1 MIGSLLYS
9 GARPE
14 SKQPADFGIPSRICK
29 RNTDTDNSWR
39 DGKTNKK
46 EKEVMSLLKDSN
58 VEWRRDWGR
67 AQHLHS
73 NPYYGSLVCLT
84 NLFAHARPPPG
95 GSDYRCTKAPRRIGL
110 GDTCATRSGS
120 GCIILCVS
128 CTSCGYCFAGLPV
141 GVVLVQAEE

>member
-29 RNTDTDNSWR
+29 CNTDTDNSCWR
-39 DGKTNKK
+39 EGKTNKK

-58 VEWRRDWGR
+58 SEWRRDWGR

-84 NLFAHARPPPG
+84 NLFAHARPPPEARATVAQKLHG
-95 GSDYRCTKAPRRIGL
+95 GSGWVTLVRLVL
-110 GDTCATRSGS
+110 G
-120 GCIILCVS
+120 
-128 CTSCGYCFAGLPV
+128 
-141 GVVLVQAEE
+141 QAASSFV